1 MSVTLEVADTL
12 VAALERNGSLAPAVA
27 AQRLL
32 ALASGPASVARSLLE
47 AVVEEDARLAWR
59 DGRIALAA
67 EPSASLALA
76 LGRYAVIDL
85 ETTGLAPGR
94 DEITEAAVVIVERG
108 RIVRQLE
115 LLATARRT
123 PEAIAHRVV
132 ELAGASVLAGHNVAF
147 DVRFLDQAL
156 VRRRGVRVGL
166 AVVDTLALAR
176 RLLAGRT
183 DGHSLAALAAFFG
196 TPTEP
201 CHRALPDALA
211 TGEIL
216 LRLLELAAERGLT
229 TVGDLCA
236 WSRPAAPDSRGRRG
250 RSII

>member
-1 MSVTLEVADTL
+1 MSTALEVADTL
-12 VAALERNGSLAPAVA
+12 VAALERDGPLAPGVA
-27 AQRLL
+27 AERLL
-32 ALASGPASVARSLLE
+32 ALASGPAALARTLLE
-47 AVVEEDARLAWR
+47 AVVAEDARLVWR
-59 DGRIALAA
+59 DGEIALAA
-67 EPSASLALA
+67 SPWASVALEA
-76 LGRYAVIDL
+76 GRYAVVDL
-85 ETTGLAPGR
+85 ETTGLAAGK

-108 RIVRQLE
+108 RVVRQLE
-115 LLATARRT
+115 LLATARRS

-132 ELAGASVLAGHNVAF
+132 AVAGSSVLVGHNVAF
-147 DVRFLDQAL
+147 DVRFLDEAL
-156 VRRRGVRVGL
+156 ARRRSARVGL

-183 DGHSLAALAAFFG
+183 EGRSLAALAAFFG

-211 TGEIL
+211 TAEVFL
-216 LRLLELAAERGLT
+216 HLLEVAADRGLA

-236 WSRPAAPDSRGRRG
+236 WSRPAAPDRTGRRL